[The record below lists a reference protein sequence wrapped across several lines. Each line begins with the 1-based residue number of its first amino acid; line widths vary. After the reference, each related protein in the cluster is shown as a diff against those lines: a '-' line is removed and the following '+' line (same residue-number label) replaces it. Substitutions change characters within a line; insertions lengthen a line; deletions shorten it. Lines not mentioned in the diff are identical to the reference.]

1 MARPQYTVTDDG
13 WILYCLWMD
22 RWMDGWM
29 DGCEGLLLASL
40 LHYNIMMHLLITYV
54 TTHIITITR
63 GILQRG
69 RSAAGGHPR
78 SLPGLSASVITATAV
93 SASLTHSQRSL
104 CHLSDTGG
112 VPRQERLRVR
122 LRLRPVS
129 PPRGRGIYMWR
140 GDRAHRESGGSRV
153 EMR

>member
-1 MARPQYTVTDDG
+1 MMDGYYTVCG
-13 WILYCLWMD
+13 
-22 RWMDGWM
+22 WMDGWM
-29 DGCEGLLLASL
+29 NGCEGLLLASL
-40 LHYNIMMHLLITYV
+40 LHYNIMMHLLVTYL
-54 TTHIITITR
+54 TTHIIIITITR

-93 SASLTHSQRSL
+93 SASPTHSQRSL

-153 EMR
+153 EMS